1 MESSC
6 QNIDKDK
13 LLNVEKRKGI
23 VKTFMYICIKILKY
37 IDIKIL
43 MNIDPDESQKR
54 KTDI

>member
-6 QNIDKDK
+6 QNIEKDK
-13 LLNVEKRKGI
+13 LLDIEKRQGI
-23 VKTFMYICIKILKY
+23 VKIFMNICIKILKN
-37 IDIKIL
+37 IDIEIL

>member
-13 LLNVEKRKGI
+13 LLDIEKRKGI
-23 VKTFMYICIKILKY
+23 VKEFMNICK
-37 IDIKIL
+37 KIL

>member
-6 QNIDKDK
+6 QNIEKDK
-13 LLNVEKRKGI
+13 LLDIEKRQGI
-23 VKTFMYICIKILKY
+23 VKIFMNICIKILKN

-43 MNIDPDESQKR
+43 INIDPDESQKR

>member
-1 MESSC
+1 M
-6 QNIDKDK
+6 N
-13 LLNVEKRKGI
+13 
-23 VKTFMYICIKILKY
+23 ICIKILKNIDIKILKN